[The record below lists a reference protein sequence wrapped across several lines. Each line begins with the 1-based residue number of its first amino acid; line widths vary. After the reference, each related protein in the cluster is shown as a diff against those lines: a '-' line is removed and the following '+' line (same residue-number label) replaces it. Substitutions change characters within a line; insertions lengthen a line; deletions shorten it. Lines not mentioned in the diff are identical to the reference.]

1 MKLYTE
7 EQVRK
12 AIYKARALS
21 DWWDIE
27 YQFETNDIID
37 SLTPIELPS
46 DEEMEKKLCSFD
58 DVYVYGYYAA
68 INMIEEQ
75 IKQQD
80 KNNP

>member
-7 EQVRK
+7 EQMIK
-12 AIYKARALS
+12 AFNYGTHLMGF
-21 DWWDIE
+21 DCIE
-27 YQFETNDIID
+27 DMID

-75 IKQQD
+75 IKQ
-80 KNNP
+80 